1 MDKIEKQKEEYARSQ
16 KYTKDINNDDDAEM
30 MQDGRELRASRAI
43 VSIPSDSYRTY
54 INTHHVLS
62 HKDYNASPEEY
73 QDVHSNSI
81 CKCSIFW

>member
-1 MDKIEKQKEEYARSQ
+1 MDKIEKQKEEYQRSQ
-16 KYTKDINNDDDAEM
+16 KFPKNEINGDEDAEM
-30 MQDGRELRASRAI
+30 MADGRELRASRAI

-73 QDVHSNSI
+73 HDVNSN
-81 CKCSIFW
+81 